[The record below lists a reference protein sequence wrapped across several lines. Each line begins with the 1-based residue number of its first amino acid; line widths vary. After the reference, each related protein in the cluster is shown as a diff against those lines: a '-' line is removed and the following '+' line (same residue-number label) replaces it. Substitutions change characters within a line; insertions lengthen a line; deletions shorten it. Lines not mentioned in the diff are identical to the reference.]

1 MKSVMNSNIVNS
13 PDVLD
18 ALQQRKRRIK
28 RKLENSR
35 TQMTDNVSYLTGGK
49 MPATTDRVQK
59 IARLLINGLVIYR
72 GFRLFLCRVK
82 TVFPY
87 PCSSAPLCKADRHKA
102 GYGHNNCRFF
112 NEAGAAYKIYSFSCF
127 KFRLH
132 NAFILAYQVIDD
144 RHHLLTKD
152 GDFTP
157 RLF

>member
-13 PDVLD
+13 PDVLA

-72 GFRLFLCRVK
+72 GFRL
-82 TVFPY
+82 
-87 PCSSAPLCKADRHKA
+87 CSGVVSGIH
-102 GYGHNNCRFF
+102 
-112 NEAGAAYKIYSFSCF
+112 SF
-127 KFRLH
+127 
-132 NAFILAYQVIDD
+132 
-144 RHHLLTKD
+144 
-152 GDFTP
+152 FTP
-157 RLF
+157 SKKRR